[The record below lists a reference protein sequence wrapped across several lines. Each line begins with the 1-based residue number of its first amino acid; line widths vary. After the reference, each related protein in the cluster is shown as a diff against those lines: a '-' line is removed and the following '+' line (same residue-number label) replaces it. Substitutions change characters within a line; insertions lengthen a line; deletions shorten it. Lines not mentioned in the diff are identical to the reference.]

1 MKTARSLLL
10 ALALVSLSAAVAA
23 AQASRPSVSASEV
36 NGTYKM
42 SFAGKY
48 RKMSNDLKILAIG
61 GGKLRIAFD
70 LIYPYTDR
78 AGEISANLGEIEG
91 EATIKGDTAVF
102 ASSEFGP
109 CTITIKFVR
118 PGLVKVTQD
127 GSDADCGFGHNVT
140 AGGTYRKVSAAKPKF

>member
-1 MKTARSLLL
+1 MKTGRSFLL
-10 ALALVSLSAAVAA
+10 AFALVSLSAAAAA

-42 SFAGKY
+42 SFTGKY
-48 RKMSNDLKILAIG
+48 RKMSNDLKILALG